1 MSEKHKDKFCLYHNA
16 AGHTTAI
23 CFDLKDE
30 IEYLI
35 RRGKLTGYRKEA
47 NPRERNPPNR
57 EIEGA
62 IKTIAGGPYPG
73 GRSQRSMK
81 DYAREVWQG
90 PSRGVFQVS
99 RQSPQPPRRTTNHLT
114 FTDANA
120 EGVRFPYHDPLVL
133 SAVIGNHLFHRCL
146 IDDGSSVDILYL
158 DVLEKMS
165 INPQSLRAAASP

>member
-1 MSEKHKDKFCLYHNA
+1 M
-16 AGHTTAI
+16 TAT

-35 RRGKLTGYRKEA
+35 RRGKLSGYRKEA
-47 NPRERNPPNR
+47 NPRERNLPNR
-57 EIEGA
+57 AIEGE
-62 IKTIAGGPYPG
+62 IQTIAGDSYPR

-81 DYAREVWQG
+81 DYAREVRQE
-90 PSRGVFQVS
+90 PSQGVFQVS
-99 RQSPQPPRRTTNHLT
+99 RQSPQPPRRTTNHLI

-133 SAVIGNHLFHRCL
+133 SAVIGNHLVHRFL

-158 DVLEKMS
+158 
-165 INPQSLRAAASP
+165 